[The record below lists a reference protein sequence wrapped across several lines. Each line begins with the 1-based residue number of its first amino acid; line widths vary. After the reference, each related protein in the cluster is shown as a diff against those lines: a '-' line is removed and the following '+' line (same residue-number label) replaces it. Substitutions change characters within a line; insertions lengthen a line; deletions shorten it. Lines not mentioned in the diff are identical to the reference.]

1 MARLFV
7 GIALPDPIVQHLSL
21 LAGGVPGARWQRL
34 DQLHLTLRFIGDVD
48 GGVAVDVGEALAT
61 VRSAG
66 FDLQLDGVGHFGER
80 RRVRA
85 LWVGVAPNPALV
97 ALQAK
102 IERALVDA
110 GLPPEGRKF
119 KPHVTVARMGQS
131 THGRVAQFL
140 SDHALFG
147 TAPWQVTAFHLY
159 SSQLSANGSL
169 YRIEDSYDLAV

>member
-7 GIALPDPIVQHLSL
+7 GIALPDPIVQHLSM
-21 LAGGVPGARWQRL
+21 LAGGVPGARWQRA
-34 DQLHLTLRFIGDVD
+34 DQLHLTLRFIGEVD
-48 GGVAVDVGEALAT
+48 GRVAADAGEALAT
-61 VRSAG
+61 IKSG
-66 FDLQLDGVGHFGER
+66 SFDLQLDGVGHFGER

-85 LWVGVAPNPALV
+85 LWAGVAPNPALI

-119 KPHVTVARMGQS
+119 KPHVTIARMGQ
-131 THGRVAQFL
+131 TDHGRVAQFL

-147 TAPWQVTAFHLY
+147 TAPWRVTAYHLY
-159 SSQLSANGSL
+159 SSQLSPNGSL